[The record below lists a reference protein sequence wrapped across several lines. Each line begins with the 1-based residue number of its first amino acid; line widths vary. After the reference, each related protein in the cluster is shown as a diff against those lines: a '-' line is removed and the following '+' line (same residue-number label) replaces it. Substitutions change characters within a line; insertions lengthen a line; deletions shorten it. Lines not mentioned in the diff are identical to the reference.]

1 MLIKRH
7 YLINQQ
13 FMSMAGFYD
22 RHGKL
27 CTLVRETERT
37 FIVDKSPIEILDE
50 SICWVGYDLKGAILA
65 SKRLLGDIQMCPIM
79 VNPVER
85 IVLFPTQSH
94 KNAETTW
101 LNPAHIR
108 RTISMN
114 RQTLVRFTNGTTLLI
129 PSRLSSF
136 NTKIQN
142 AEQLEDITARG
153 PNSTFSFILDPKK
166 RKKKKKQRQ

>member
-7 YLINQQ
+7 YIINQP
-13 FMSMAGFYD
+13 FMSMAGIYD

-27 CTLVRETERT
+27 CTLVRETEKT
-37 FIVDKSPIEILDE
+37 FIVDKSPTEILEE
-50 SICWVGYDLKGAILA
+50 SICWVGYDFKGAMLA

-79 VNPVER
+79 ANPIER
-85 IVLFPTQSH
+85 IVLFPTQSYKH
-94 KNAETTW
+94 VETIW

-108 RTISMN
+108 RTTSIN
-114 RQTLVRFTNGTTLLI
+114 GQTLVRFTNGTKLLI

-142 AEQLEDITARG
+142 AEQLEDMTSRG
-153 PNSTFSFILDPKK
+153 PNRTFSFILDPKK
-166 RKKKKKQRQ
+166 RKRQKKQRQ